1 MSRYRIIFDLCVL
14 ILLAFIPLLWI
25 PKGYIVTGH
34 DSGYPINVL
43 SSYKNRFYTWNTQ
56 DNFGRDN
63 TTSIGTIPLLSIQAT
78 ASKMGFDVRS
88 SEIVTFVFW
97 FLSMEI
103 AMYAFAASLYEVFP
117 YPNFPLFASVIYSIN
132 YYLLALWRYGA
143 ATTFS
148 AFAALP
154 LITLFYLGALR
165 KKISPIKSGFAIGIV
180 SILFNGGGGLSL
192 PLFGGL
198 LITLVW
204 FSIYFILIS
213 THDDRIPTL
222 KSILKCIIFGTIS
235 VLGINAYWFLPF
247 LSYVITHFQQ
257 NLADA
262 GGIKAVVSWTDS
274 VSKNTS
280 VINLFRLQGFPDWY
294 NNSYH
299 PYANSILQKPFFIFL
314 SYLYAPVAYW
324 SIIVSETS
332 ERKKITIG
340 FVLLSL
346 LGIFF
351 AAGVHEPTGVLFE
364 RLMYL
369 IPGFVVFRSAQ
380 YKFIPALYF
389 SFAVLIAYV
398 VSYYIE
404 IFLSRVRITA
414 LSQRV
419 LSTACTA
426 FVILLILFYH
436 FAYFKQGFFYY
447 TRNLSTLLTVPEHI
461 KVYDDWLAKYGDD
474 QNRILVLPRYNSAW
488 KAGLFD
494 WNYFSLYS
502 PFNLITP
509 KPFVLH
515 SYFLNEA
522 QTALFHRL
530 ADEIIRGGL
539 FEDKLYDLFQINRI
553 LWTKDT
559 KNSSDDMPSEDPE
572 IYASALSNA
581 KRYARIWDMEPWKL
595 YKIQTQT
602 DEHRKIYGLSSVTKF
617 IGQPSDVFANVLL
630 GANNFYLNKI
640 LGTKY
645 DNANDIRL
653 PVSGALYAS
662 PCDSCRFDTALRD
675 VTPSYTNI
683 LPGSLFYPIKR
694 KQEGITMHLGHDANY
709 NVMVS
714 LSLSLRRIAELGSMI
729 DQNIAESLQAQTIRE
744 LTSHWKYISDYLET
758 FEKESHLDMVRT
770 VHEYVA
776 SEVLVIRKYK
786 NSAQSTQIKQ
796 QINGLLMMLENIDMN
811 ISATEEFYQ
820 DQKAYTVP
828 DGFTKGKLY
837 MDSVSVPQDINGE
850 LILPDMIT
858 IGDIQEK
865 IKPVVDGGKVYL
877 GSFEFS
883 YRKRFLLHF
892 PYSTSRLINY
902 EDVQMVSVGGDTKQ
916 CVGSDIVGFGSLNKY
931 TLQINS
937 ASALPSSI
945 SFYIVRKN
953 PSYTMNDVYVP
964 VERDAISFDRNSR
977 KTQNIFFS
985 AQDGDYSAK
994 FYTCTSSDSDPKKY
1008 VSNVRVQ
1015 QLYAPSVYFAANED
1029 YGTDRIPVTY
1039 QRIDQTK
1046 YVVTFNM
1053 KEVPKILVFHENYDT
1068 QWQLYKVNRTVSGIL
1083 AFTQTWFN
1091 KPLPKNT
1098 HFSMYGFANA
1108 WYLDNASSTDSFI
1121 IEYAPQ
1127 KLFYQGIIIAF
1138 VAVSFVIFILMQLSR
1153 RKK

>member
-1 MSRYRIIFDLCVL
+1 MKRYRIIFDLCVL
-14 ILLAFIPLLWI
+14 ILLAFIPLFWI

-43 SSYKNRFYTWNTQ
+43 ASYKNRFYTWNTQ

-63 TTSIGTIPLLSIQAT
+63 TTSIGTIPLLSIQAA
-78 ASKMGFDVRS
+78 ASKIGFDVRS
-88 SEIVTFVFW
+88 SEMITFIFW

-103 AMYAFAASLYEVFP
+103 AMYAFAVSLYEVFP

-154 LITLFYLGALR
+154 LVILFYLGVLR
-165 KKISPIKSGFAIGIV
+165 KKISPLKSGLAIGIV

-198 LITLVW
+198 LITLIW
-204 FSIYFILIS
+204 FSVYFIFTS
-213 THDDRIPTL
+213 THDDRIPML
-222 KSILKCIIFGTIS
+222 KSVLKCIISAIIS
-235 VLGINAYWFLPF
+235 VLGVNAYWFLPF

-280 VINLFRLQGFPDWY
+280 IINLFRLQGFPDWY
-294 NNSYH
+294 NNPYH
-299 PYANSILQKPFFIFL
+299 PYANTVLQKPLFIFL

-324 SIIVSETS
+324 SLIISETS
-332 ERKKITIG
+332 ERKKITVS

-404 IFLSRVRITA
+404 IFLSRIRIAA
-414 LSQRV
+414 LSQKV
-419 LSTACTA
+419 LAAVCTVS
-426 FVILLILFYH
+426 VIIFILFYH

-447 TRNLSTLLTVPEHI
+447 TRNLSTLLTVPKHI
-461 KVYDDWLAKYGDD
+461 KVYDAWLAENGDD
-474 QNRILVLPRYNSAW
+474 QNRTLVLPRYNSAW

-522 QTALFHRL
+522 QTAFFHRL

-539 FEDKLYDLFQINRI
+539 FEDRLYDLFQINRI

-572 IYASALSNA
+572 IYASALSDA
-581 KRYARIWDMEPWKL
+581 KRYSRVWNMEPWNL
-595 YKIQTQT
+595 YNIQTQS
-602 DEHRKIYGLSSVTKF
+602 DAHRKIYGLSSVTKY
-617 IGQPSDVFANVLL
+617 IGQPSDVMANVML
-630 GANNFYLNKI
+630 GANNFYLTKI

-645 DNANDIRL
+645 DNARDVRL
-653 PVSGALYAS
+653 PISGVLYAS
-662 PCDSCRFDTALRD
+662 SCDSCLFDTALRD
-675 VTPSYTNI
+675 IPLSYTNI
-683 LPGSLFYPIKR
+683 LPGSLFYSLKR
-694 KQEGITMHLGHDANY
+694 KQEGITMRMGHDVNY
-709 NVMVS
+709 NAMVS
-714 LSLSLRRIAELGSMI
+714 LNLSLRRIAELGSMI
-729 DQNIAESLQAQTIRE
+729 DQNIAESLQAETIRE
-744 LTSHWKYISDYLET
+744 LTSHWKYISDYFET
-758 FEKESHLDMVRT
+758 FEKGNHLDMVRT

-776 SEVLVIRKYK
+776 SEALVIRKYA
-786 NSAQSTQIKQ
+786 NSVQSMQIKQ
-796 QINGLLMMLENIDMN
+796 QINGLLVMLENIDRN
-811 ISATEEFYQ
+811 VSETEAYYQ
-820 DQKAYTVP
+820 EQKAYTVP

-837 MDSVSVPQDINGE
+837 MDSMSVPRDVNGE
-850 LILPDMIT
+850 LIMPDMIT
-858 IGDIQEK
+858 IGDRQEK

-883 YRKRFLLHF
+883 YAKHFLLHF
-892 PYSTSRLINY
+892 PASPSRLINY
-902 EDVQMVSVGGDTKQ
+902 EDMQMVTVSGETKQ
-916 CVGSDIVGFGSLNKY
+916 CVGNDIIGFGSLNKY
-931 TLQINS
+931 ALQING
-937 ASALPSSI
+937 ASVLPPSI
-945 SFYIVRKN
+945 SFYLVRKN
-953 PSYTMNDVYVP
+953 PSYTMDDVYAP
-964 VERDAISFDRNSR
+964 VERDAISFDRSSR
-977 KTQNIFFS
+977 KTQNIYFS

-994 FYTCTSSDSDPKKY
+994 FYICTSSDSDPEKY

-1015 QLYAPSVYFAANED
+1015 QLYAPSIYLAANGD

-1039 QRIDQTK
+1039 RRIDQTK
-1046 YVVTFNM
+1046 YVVTFNE
-1053 KEVPKILVFHENYDT
+1053 KEIPKILVFHENYDT
-1068 QWQLYKVNRTVSGIL
+1068 QWQLYKVNKSMPGIL

-1091 KPLPKNT
+1091 RPLPKNT

-1108 WYLDNASSTDSFI
+1108 WYLDSASSTDSYI

-1127 KLFYQGIIIAF
+1127 KLFYQGIIIAL
-1138 VAVSFVIFILMQLSR
+1138 VSVCVVIFILVQLSR
-1153 RKK
+1153 RRK